1 MNIEITPGTR
11 DGRFEEPHSDP
22 TTASNFEMLIYM
34 VEESGFEPLKAE
46 LTDLQS
52 VPFGQLG
59 NSSECAFALELMGG
73 LEPLT
78 Y

>member
-1 MNIEITPGTR
+1 MKLN
-11 DGRFEEPHSDP
+11 
-22 TTASNFEMLIYM
+22 M

-59 NSSECAFALELMGG
+59 NSSKSAFALELVGG